1 MRILLQYDHKPSVH
15 GQLFVPSLFPSITC
29 PNPALTEPIPVLEA
43 LRFDCH
49 FRTPTGTSF
58 AISPARIFTQELLPS
73 TNPSSTGTPKSGG
86 VKNLTLV
93 IALPILGFVILVCGT
108 TLCCFFF
115 IRWRRKRARKQRQ
128 SSHLYARW
136 NDTTISTP
144 SRGDW
149 DPQYGMGQGFGFADN
164 DGREQ
169 DVGFA
174 KPGFVEVTE
183 PAIPLSNLKQEKGVH
198 DGYYGGFSHKQ

>member
-1 MRILLQYDHKPSVH
+1 MRLPSPPY
-15 GQLFVPSLFPSITC
+15 LPPTDS
-29 PNPALTEPIPVLEA
+29 NAVLEA

-58 AISPARIFTQELLPS
+58 AISPARIFTQSLLPS
-73 TNPSSTGTPKSGG
+73 TNPSTTASPDSGG
-86 VKNLTLV
+86 VKNLPLV
-93 IALPILGFVILVCGT
+93 IALPILAFVIVVCGT

-144 SRGDW
+144 AHGW
-149 DPQYGMGQGFGFADN
+149 DSQYAPGLGFTDS

-169 DVGFA
+169 HVGFA
-174 KPGFVEVTE
+174 KPAYVEVSE
-183 PAIPLSNLKQEKGVH
+183 PPLPVAHSPEEKKSPVGYFSAVPGQKQ
-198 DGYYGGFSHKQ
+198 